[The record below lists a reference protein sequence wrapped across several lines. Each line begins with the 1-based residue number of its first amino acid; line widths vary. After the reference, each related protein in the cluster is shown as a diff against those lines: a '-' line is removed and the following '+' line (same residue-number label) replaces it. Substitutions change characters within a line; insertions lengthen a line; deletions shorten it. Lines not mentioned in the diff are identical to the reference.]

1 MRGHVLRL
9 LSHDKPVIPGS
20 HLLHTHQVCR
30 ADVTSHISSTASS
43 FLQFLSL
50 LSLSYFPPSPL
61 HITLSPRALTL
72 YLSHSS
78 HPPPLSLASF
88 PSDFFFFFTAAPYTP
103 LVAAA
108 SLLKV
113 QNWLVLLPWWWRLW
127 HYQHGSGLVWLTERL
142 HKHSPCRQALAQL
155 QINFRSVG
163 LGLAGCKGEI
173 KRVYVTQLNNIEPN

>member
-1 MRGHVLRL
+1 MRL

-88 PSDFFFFFTAAPYTP
+88 PSDFFFFYCSTLHTP
-103 LVAAA
+103 SCCSKSLKGTELVGVVA
-108 SLLKV
+108 V
-113 QNWLVLLPWWWRLW
+113 VM
-127 HYQHGSGLVWLTERL
+127 E
-142 HKHSPCRQALAQL
+142 ALALPAWLWVGLTYREAAQTLSMQTSPRTASDQL
-155 QINFRSVG
+155 QICRTWFSGVQRRDQKG
-163 LGLAGCKGEI
+163 LCNATK
-173 KRVYVTQLNNIEPN
+173 